1 MASFYWYER
10 NPMLLEEEKAAMAQF
25 FPHFKLQSLPD
36 GRLYWVGNVNPR
48 GSAGGT
54 WTLMAI
60 YDHDHPNNNA
70 AFGSS
75 VRVYSVK
82 PDLNE
87 LYRAAGSLPHVL
99 QDGRGDLYLCT
110 ARQQDVD
117 SGRAENGRDGYDVTS
132 AAKSLG
138 WAVKWIYLVES
149 WLEGEISDEV
159 FDHGAY

>member
-10 NPMLLEEEKAAMAQF
+10 NPQLLEAEKGAMAQF
-25 FPHFKLQSLPD
+25 FPGFRLEKLDD

-48 GSAGGT
+48 GKAGGT

-60 YDHDHPNNNA
+60 YEHDHPNNHA
-70 AFGSS
+70 RYGSS
-75 VRVYSVK
+75 VRVYTVK

-87 LYRAAGSLPHVL
+87 LCRAAGTLPHVL
-99 QDGRGDLYLCT
+99 RDGRGDLYLCT

-117 SGRAENGRDGYDVTS
+117 NGERDVTS

-138 WAVKWIYLVES
+138 WAVKWIFLVES
-149 WLEGEISDEV
+149 WLAGEISDEV
-159 FDHGAY
+159 FNHGTY